1 MELYIEYVIIDNL
14 LIDFCLLR
22 LLGVT
27 FKEKFGKWAYFS
39 SLFVG
44 VIGAVFLPFLYEYK
58 VLSVFY
64 RVTLC
69 LLMVLLIKRPRTFKM
84 YIKYVFAFVG
94 YTILLGGAIVA
105 VLNALGVRYTI
116 SGVMC
121 YNLELPMGVLLG
133 IILISLWVVKK
144 VIQSIMSGLRN
155 GKYIVDIVIRD
166 GDNVVGARGYLDSG
180 NLVEVDGN
188 FVSIIS
194 IDTFLKLHKE
204 IGLARMLYGKVED
217 EKLRSIKYI
226 NIGGMSG
233 GREYLSFVV
242 DKLAIGD
249 SEYRDQR
256 LAVAY
261 KNFGEFD
268 CILSS
273 NYMGVGK

>member
-27 FKEKFGKWAYFS
+27 FKEKFSKWAYFS

-64 RVTLC
+64 REALC

-217 EKLRSIKYI
+217 GKLRNIKYI

-273 NYMGVGK
+273 NYMGVEK